1 MQFFQGRLNQEVEA
15 VLMKV
20 VMGQGS
26 LKNRHLSLKRAFRQR
41 HFKAKNCHNH
51 H

>member
-1 MQFFQGRLNQEVEA
+1 MQFFQGRLNQEVKA
-15 VLMKV
+15 ALMKV
-20 VMGQGS
+20 VTGRGS

-41 HFKAKNCHNH
+41 HLKAENCHNH